1 MAVGRITGPLLKSN
15 LLRNGVNLAFET
27 NLLYLDVVN
36 GRVGIKTT
44 SPAYDLDINGTT
56 RTSNLTVTTQADLAS
71 FTISGNTIS
80 STNSQINLTPN
91 GVSPVVYQ
99 GTIVT
104 GNLQLST
111 NTIATTGTNTDLNIT
126 TTGTGVVNVNSNML
140 VNGNLHATGNIT
152 ADGNITFGNA
162 PTDTVTFAA
171 EVASNI
177 IPDGNNT
184 RNLGSNSLKWANT
197 YTNNVLATSITA
209 STITGNGINLT
220 LPQGNIFYVATNGSD
235 SNAGVHE
242 NNPFATIKYALSQ
255 ATSGTTVYIYAGTYT
270 EIFPM
275 TIPAG
280 VTVKG
285 AGIRAVN
292 VQPTAGTISNDAFLL
307 NGQTTVEDLS
317 ITGFRFNAGANTGYG
332 FKLANN
338 FVTTS
343 RSPYIR
349 NVSILT
355 KGSVTSGSDPFGF
368 NQGDAGGGA
377 YFDGSVALTTGV
389 EVAVLFHSVT
399 MIVPARNAITATN
412 GVRIEWL
419 NSFSYFANYGIYL
432 TSGSSGIGGAGLTR
446 LEINTKLGT
455 WNVGNTVTSYASDGT
470 TVLATGTIA
479 SIVGNYVNLTGKC
492 TGFQSITN
500 RTGKTVI
507 AHGSA
512 QISTA
517 QQKYG
522 QSSLLLNGTTDY
534 VTVTTNPDF
543 AFPSTISRLAK
554 TITANGQAAVSA
566 TQSKFGGGSIA
577 FDGTGDYL
585 SVASNADFNF
595 GTGDFTVECWVYRN
609 VLGAQHDILDF
620 RTAGTSQNVPRVTIN
635 SANVLS
641 YYVAGA
647 TRITGG
653 ITVSASTWHHIAVSR
668 QGTSTKLFLDG
679 IQAGS
684 TWTDTT
690 TYIQCPVVIGAQ
702 YSGSSSLNGY
712 IDEIRVSNTAR
723 YTTTFTPST
732 TAFTADSASKLLIHG
747 DSTIVDDTIDGTA
760 TDFTVEGWI
769 YPTAGSAYQT
779 LFDFRSAS
787 IEQSIFLG
795 INTSN
800 QIYLYVNGVIT
811 ITTAAT
817 VSLSTWTHVALVR
830 RNASTKIY
838 LNGTQSGSSW
848 VDITS
853 YGTTNPLCIGA
864 DYSGAYGF
872 TGYIDDVKISNG
884 VAKYT
889 SNFTAPVSALT
900 PDSNTVLLLNFNGV
914 NTSTSFIDNG
924 FTQQDIRTNAGG
936 TASIINFANYND
948 FGSEF
953 RSIGSAMIY
962 GNYGV
967 YGNGDG
973 ITAYLISTN
982 FAYVGSGSVITN
994 DPTLQIIAN
1003 QITKLNGANI
1013 YYTSIDN
1020 VGNFNVGDYF
1030 NVNQKTGNVTFNGQ
1044 SLNITSLSGV
1054 TFTDGT
1060 HTTTI
1065 LPTEIDTGNIK
1076 ISGNDISS
1084 IAGPI
1089 NITASSNQINLQ
1101 NNTTVTGN
1109 LTVSS
1114 TTTLQGN
1121 TTLGTTSSNTVN
1133 FVAGINSNFVPSTNN
1148 TYNLGTGSY
1157 RWANAYLTAA
1167 DINGLTI
1174 SNNIITTTA
1183 TNADLQLQA
1192 NGVGRV
1198 YIPNNNVQID
1208 QSLTVTNN
1216 LTVTSGTTSLKAT
1229 GITGTVTQTG
1239 NFNQT
1244 GNFTTSGNTQ
1254 VTGNITATGTL
1265 TLPQITISGNTIST
1279 STTNTDINLI
1289 PNGTGSVVM
1298 EGIKITNNNIQAVNS
1313 NSSVVLT
1320 PQGTGSVVINS
1331 NQSLQI
1337 PVGTS
1342 AQQPGIPTTGMIRY
1356 NNTQNRYEGWTGSY
1370 WSQLSGVID
1379 QASLT
1384 KITPELTPGA
1394 GDNTIRF
1401 YINGSINTT
1410 LDNSK
1415 LYTPVVNTNNIT
1427 VSGNTITTLIS
1438 GSNINISTP
1447 GLGSV
1452 VIGNLAIQNNSIVNT
1467 VSGAITQFIESGT
1480 GYVKIGGVGG
1490 VVIPSGTNLQY
1501 PQVIETGMTRFNTDQ
1516 QLVEV
1521 YNGTSWTSVA
1531 GTSAGVTAATA
1542 TDISI
1547 TNALLFG

>member
-280 VTVKG
+280 VTVNG

-307 NGQTTVEDLS
+307 NGQTTVENLS

-355 KGSVTSGSDPFGF
+355 KGSVTSDSDPFGF

-543 AFPSTISRLAK
+543 AF
-554 TITANGQAAVSA
+554 
-566 TQSKFGGGSIA
+566 
-577 FDGTGDYL
+577 GTG
-585 SVASNADFNF
+585 AW
-595 GTGDFTVECWVYRN
+595 TIEMWVYRAGGS
-609 VLGAQHDILDF
+609 GANQILADF
-620 RTAGTSQNVPRVTIN
+620 RPSSPTVTPVLYLNTTYVPTFLVNGVNV
-635 SANVLS
+635 
-641 YYVAGA
+641 
-647 TRITGG
+647 ITGG
-653 ITVSASTWHHIAVSR
+653 SA
-668 QGTSTKLFLDG
+668 F
-679 IQAGS
+679 
-684 TWTDTT
+684 
-690 TYIQCPVVIGAQ
+690 P
-702 YSGSSSLNGY
+702 LN
-712 IDEIRVSNTAR
+712 
-723 YTTTFTPST
+723 
-732 TAFTADSASKLLIHG
+732 
-747 DSTIVDDTIDGTA
+747 
-760 TDFTVEGWI
+760 
-769 YPTAGSAYQT
+769 
-779 LFDFRSAS
+779 
-787 IEQSIFLG
+787 
-795 INTSN
+795 
-800 QIYLYVNGVIT
+800 
-811 ITTAAT
+811 
-817 VSLSTWTHVALVR
+817 TWTHVAVSKSGT
-830 RNASTKIY
+830 STKMFV
-838 LNGTQSGSSW
+838 NGTQSGSTYT
-848 VDITS
+848 DNNNYIQ
-853 YGTTNPLCIGA
+853 GPLCIGA
-864 DYSGAYGF
+864 NFSAGSLF
-872 TGYIDDVKISNG
+872 NGYIDDVRIEKG

-953 RSIGSAMIY
+953 RWCI
-962 GNYGV
+962 
-967 YGNGDG
+967 
-973 ITAYLISTN
+973 
-982 FAYVGSGSVITN
+982 
-994 DPTLQIIAN
+994 
-1003 QITKLNGANI
+1003 
-1013 YYTSIDN
+1013 
-1020 VGNFNVGDYF
+1020 
-1030 NVNQKTGNVTFNGQ
+1030 
-1044 SLNITSLSGV
+1044 
-1054 TFTDGT
+1054 
-1060 HTTTI
+1060 
-1065 LPTEIDTGNIK
+1065 
-1076 ISGNDISS
+1076 
-1084 IAGPI
+1084 
-1089 NITASSNQINLQ
+1089 
-1101 NNTTVTGN
+1101 
-1109 LTVSS
+1109 
-1114 TTTLQGN
+1114 
-1121 TTLGTTSSNTVN
+1121 
-1133 FVAGINSNFVPSTNN
+1133 
-1148 TYNLGTGSY
+1148 
-1157 RWANAYLTAA
+1157 W
-1167 DINGLTI
+1167 
-1174 SNNIITTTA
+1174 
-1183 TNADLQLQA
+1183 
-1192 NGVGRV
+1192 
-1198 YIPNNNVQID
+1198 
-1208 QSLTVTNN
+1208 
-1216 LTVTSGTTSLKAT
+1216 
-1229 GITGTVTQTG
+1229 
-1239 NFNQT
+1239 
-1244 GNFTTSGNTQ
+1244 
-1254 VTGNITATGTL
+1254 
-1265 TLPQITISGNTIST
+1265 
-1279 STTNTDINLI
+1279 
-1289 PNGTGSVVM
+1289 
-1298 EGIKITNNNIQAVNS
+1298 
-1313 NSSVVLT
+1313 
-1320 PQGTGSVVINS
+1320 
-1331 NQSLQI
+1331 
-1337 PVGTS
+1337 
-1342 AQQPGIPTTGMIRY
+1342 
-1356 NNTQNRYEGWTGSY
+1356 
-1370 WSQLSGVID
+1370 
-1379 QASLT
+1379 
-1384 KITPELTPGA
+1384 
-1394 GDNTIRF
+1394 
-1401 YINGSINTT
+1401 
-1410 LDNSK
+1410 
-1415 LYTPVVNTNNIT
+1415 
-1427 VSGNTITTLIS
+1427 
-1438 GSNINISTP
+1438 
-1447 GLGSV
+1447 
-1452 VIGNLAIQNNSIVNT
+1452 
-1467 VSGAITQFIESGT
+1467 
-1480 GYVKIGGVGG
+1480 
-1490 VVIPSGTNLQY
+1490 
-1501 PQVIETGMTRFNTDQ
+1501 
-1516 QLVEV
+1516 
-1521 YNGTSWTSVA
+1521 
-1531 GTSAGVTAATA
+1531 
-1542 TDISI
+1542 
-1547 TNALLFG
+1547 

>member
-349 NVSILT
+349 NISILT

-419 NSFSYFANYGIYL
+419 NCFSYFANYGIYL

-534 VTVTTNPDF
+534 VTVTTNQDF
-543 AFPSTISRLAK
+543 AF
-554 TITANGQAAVSA
+554 
-566 TQSKFGGGSIA
+566 
-577 FDGTGDYL
+577 GTG
-585 SVASNADFNF
+585 AW
-595 GTGDFTVECWVYRN
+595 TIEMWVYRAGGS
-609 VLGAQHDILDF
+609 GANQILADF
-620 RTAGTSQNVPRVTIN
+620 RPSNPTVTPVLYLNTTYVPTFLVNGVNV
-635 SANVLS
+635 
-641 YYVAGA
+641 
-647 TRITGG
+647 ITGG
-653 ITVSASTWHHIAVSR
+653 SA
-668 QGTSTKLFLDG
+668 F
-679 IQAGS
+679 
-684 TWTDTT
+684 
-690 TYIQCPVVIGAQ
+690 P
-702 YSGSSSLNGY
+702 LN
-712 IDEIRVSNTAR
+712 
-723 YTTTFTPST
+723 
-732 TAFTADSASKLLIHG
+732 
-747 DSTIVDDTIDGTA
+747 
-760 TDFTVEGWI
+760 
-769 YPTAGSAYQT
+769 
-779 LFDFRSAS
+779 
-787 IEQSIFLG
+787 
-795 INTSN
+795 
-800 QIYLYVNGVIT
+800 
-811 ITTAAT
+811 
-817 VSLSTWTHVALVR
+817 TWTHVAVSKSGT
-830 RNASTKIY
+830 STKMFV
-838 LNGTQSGSSW
+838 NGTQSGSTYT
-848 VDITS
+848 DNNNYIQ
-853 YGTTNPLCIGA
+853 GPLYIGSNFSA
-864 DYSGAYGF
+864 GSLF
-872 TGYIDDVKISNG
+872 NGYIDDVRIEKG

-1013 YYTSIDN
+1013 YYTSVDN

-1060 HTTTI
+1060 NTTTI

-1254 VTGNITATGTL
+1254 VTGNIITTGYL
-1265 TLPQITISGNTIST
+1265 QLPQVTISGNTV
-1279 STTNTDINLI
+1279 STTVTNADLNLI

-1298 EGIKITNNNIQAVNS
+1298 DGIKITNNNIQAVNS

-1331 NQSLQI
+1331 NQSLVLPI
-1337 PVGTS
+1337 GSTS
-1342 AQQPGIPTTGMIRY
+1342 QQPTSPTVGMIRY
-1356 NNTQNRYEGWTGSY
+1356 NNTLNRYEGWSGSY
-1370 WSQLSGVID
+1370 WTQLSGVID
-1379 QASLT
+1379 ISGNT
-1384 KITPELTPGA
+1384 RITAELTPGA
-1394 GDNTIRF
+1394 NDNTIRF
-1401 YINGSINTT
+1401 YTAGTLSAT
-1410 LDNSK
+1410 LDSSK
-1415 LYTPVVNTNNIT
+1415 LYTPVVNTDNIT
-1427 VSGNTITTLIS
+1427 ISNNTITTLVS
-1438 GSNINISTP
+1438 GSNINLATP
-1447 GLGSV
+1447 GSGSV
-1452 VIGNLAIQNNSIVNT
+1452 VIGNLAVKNNSITNT
-1467 VSGAITQFIESGT
+1467 VSGAVMQFIQSGT
-1480 GYVKIGGVGG
+1480 GYVKIGGTGG
-1490 VVIPSGTNLQY
+1490 FVIPVGDTVNNR
-1501 PQVIETGMTRFNTDQ
+1501 PQVTEAGMMRFNTDLQ
-1516 QLVEV
+1516 IVEV
-1521 YNGTSWTSVA
+1521 FSGTSWTSVA
-1531 GTSAGVTAATA
+1531 GTSGGVSTNTA

>member
-349 NVSILT
+349 NISILT

-507 AHGSA
+507 AHRSA

-543 AFPSTISRLAK
+543 AF
-554 TITANGQAAVSA
+554 
-566 TQSKFGGGSIA
+566 
-577 FDGTGDYL
+577 GTG
-585 SVASNADFNF
+585 AW
-595 GTGDFTVECWVYRN
+595 TIEMWVYRAGGS
-609 VLGAQHDILDF
+609 GANQILADF
-620 RTAGTSQNVPRVTIN
+620 RQSNTTVTPVLYLNTTYVPTFLVNGVNV
-635 SANVLS
+635 
-641 YYVAGA
+641 
-647 TRITGG
+647 ITGG
-653 ITVSASTWHHIAVSR
+653 SA
-668 QGTSTKLFLDG
+668 F
-679 IQAGS
+679 
-684 TWTDTT
+684 
-690 TYIQCPVVIGAQ
+690 P
-702 YSGSSSLNGY
+702 LN
-712 IDEIRVSNTAR
+712 
-723 YTTTFTPST
+723 
-732 TAFTADSASKLLIHG
+732 
-747 DSTIVDDTIDGTA
+747 
-760 TDFTVEGWI
+760 
-769 YPTAGSAYQT
+769 
-779 LFDFRSAS
+779 
-787 IEQSIFLG
+787 
-795 INTSN
+795 
-800 QIYLYVNGVIT
+800 
-811 ITTAAT
+811 
-817 VSLSTWTHVALVR
+817 TWTHVAVSKSGT
-830 RNASTKIY
+830 STKMFV
-838 LNGTQSGSSW
+838 NGTQSGSTYT
-848 VDITS
+848 DNNNYIQ
-853 YGTTNPLCIGA
+853 GPLYIGSNFSA
-864 DYSGAYGF
+864 GSLF
-872 TGYIDDVKISNG
+872 NGYIDDVRIEKG

-900 PDSNTVLLLNFNGV
+900 ADSNTVLLLNFNGV

-1013 YYTSIDN
+1013 YYTSVDN
-1020 VGNFNVGDYF
+1020 VGNFNVGNYF

-1060 HTTTI
+1060 NTTTI

-1531 GTSAGVTAATA
+1531 GTSAGVTATTA